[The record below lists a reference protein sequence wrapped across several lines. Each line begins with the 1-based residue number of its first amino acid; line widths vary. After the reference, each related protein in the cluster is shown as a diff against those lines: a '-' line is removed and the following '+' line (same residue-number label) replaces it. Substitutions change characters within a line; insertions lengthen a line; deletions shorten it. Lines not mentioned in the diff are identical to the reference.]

1 MPAEIID
8 TLIATKVNAPYFTVN
23 LAAANKRVAVVDGA
37 APCFMMNS
45 SLKYYFQPGD
55 NLLLLNVGYY
65 IPESFTTT
73 EKLVPT
79 DPVFPFVHF
88 VVADAADVD
97 KGVLPGLGD
106 LGGIILPFENYEGAY
121 NIFSDINSLYNAGKY
136 KLSVVMY
143 FNSTQ
148 ISMINVP
155 ADLDGKTFFIY
166 PFIKVLHT
174 LPMIA

>member
-1 MPAEIID
+1 MAEIID
-8 TLIATKVNAPYFTVN
+8 TIIATKAETPYFTVN
-23 LAAANKRVAVVDGA
+23 LAAANKRVSIANPGN
-37 APCFMMNS
+37 PCFMMNS

-65 IPESFTTT
+65 IPECFNTTHFI
-73 EKLVPT
+73 VPT

-88 VVADAADVD
+88 QVFNAAGFSM
-97 KGVLPGLGD
+97 GVLPGLGD

-121 NIFSDINSLYNAGKY
+121 NIYSDVNSLYNAGKY
-136 KLSVVMY
+136 KLSCIM
-143 FNSTQ
+143 FTNATA

-166 PFIKVLHT
+166 PFVKVLHS

>member
-1 MPAEIID
+1 MSEIID
-8 TLIATKVNAPYFTVN
+8 TLIATKVNTPNFTVN
-23 LAAANKRVAVVDGA
+23 LAAANKRVIVNDGA

-55 NLLLLNVGYY
+55 NLLLLNAGFY
-65 IPESFTTT
+65 IPESFITT

-88 VVADAADVD
+88 TVYDAAGVN
-97 KGVLPGLGD
+97 KGILPGLGD

-121 NIFSDINSLYNAGKY
+121 NIYSDINSLYNAGKF
-136 KLSVVMY
+136 KLSVIMF
-143 FNSTQ
+143 FNSTW

-155 ADLDGKTFFIY
+155 ADLDGKTFYIY
-166 PFIKVLHT
+166 PFIKVLHS
-174 LPMIA
+174 LPMIP